1 MKLDDVML
9 VCTYNYINRWYKHS
23 IRWHN

>member
-1 MKLDDVML
+1 VKLDDVML